1 MSASQHDLAL
11 DAFIGPARGAQ
22 GSLASNAHPSR
33 RTLVV
38 VGHLPVMSGLWISQ
52 FADREACSGGATCLV
67 RLEHDAV
74 LLEVFR
80 AGARRP
86 SISPQASIVEALRMI
101 APIVSRWM
109 VVSRAGGAVEV
120 PEGITDVVVLSGA
133 DEVAVVAAYELVK
146 TYASLV
152 NGGAN
157 DRVDNQGAP
166 RIPISVAVLGADDA
180 AVDGVARRLRGA
192 TRQFLGFEVAVA
204 GGLQA
209 VAPVDSAFR
218 GTFNAPTPTLS
229 EVDAMIGSAQRA
241 AEIREDRTTVS
252 IVPTTEIAREAPRE
266 VSRSAALSGLS
277 RSAPRERFAANADRR
292 GPRSRTTR
300 DDSPIPITIGL
311 EPTPPTAEELAREVR
326 TTPRR
331 RSFDVPPAHSS
342 AAKSTAASAFASP
355 PVPLPASSMDALR
368 AEIGRASAELDAFR
382 RTREP
387 SPASASNVGLAPEPT
402 VLARARSV
410 TSDITPPLLEH
421 LEGIVPFPFRAPRNR
436 LVEVG
441 LDATGRA
448 HVVGRAADLAAL
460 LAVRGWMREHDEILR
475 AAVPAYTSSED
486 IVVDVV
492 FANFEEVRPID
503 GAMTHVALTVEV
515 AGRRGVLAVR
525 ISA

>member
-11 DAFIGPARGAQ
+11 DAFIGPAAELRRVDDV
-22 GSLASNAHPSR
+22 ASTTFQIPR

-52 FADREACSGGATCLV
+52 FADREACTGGATCLV
-67 RLEHDAV
+67 RIEHDAV

-80 AGARRP
+80 AGTRRP
-86 SISPQASIVEALRMI
+86 SISPQASIVEALRTI
-101 APIVSRWM
+101 APIAARWM
-109 VVSRAGGAVEV
+109 VVSRAGGTTEV
-120 PEGITDVVVLSGA
+120 PGGITDIVVLSGA

-146 TYASLV
+146 TYAALV
-152 NGGAN
+152 GGE
-157 DRVDNQGAP
+157 GAP
-166 RIPISVAVLGADDA
+166 RVPISVAVLGADDA
-180 AVDGVARRLRGA
+180 AVEHVARRLQGA

-218 GTFNAPTPTLS
+218 GTFNAPAPTLV
-229 EVDAMIGSAQRA
+229 EVDAMLDSAQRS
-241 AEIREDRTTVS
+241 AEARDERVSVS
-252 IVPTTEIAREAPRE
+252 ILPTRESSRTVVAPDAPLTAPLAAPLTAPRT
-266 VSRSAALSGLS
+266 
-277 RSAPRERFAANADRR
+277 APRERFAANNDRR
-292 GPRSRTTR
+292 GPRSRAAR
-300 DDSPIPITIGL
+300 DESPIPITVGL
-311 EPTPPTAEELAREVR
+311 EPSPAVAEENVRETR
-326 TTPRR
+326 ATARR
-331 RSFDVPPAHSS
+331 RSFDAPPLHAKTPEAHASGEFVN
-342 AAKSTAASAFASP
+342 STAART
-355 PVPLPASSMDALR
+355 SSGMDALR

-382 RTREP
+382 RTRAPIDEP
-387 SPASASNVGLAPEPT
+387 SSLVGLHPEPASVG
-402 VLARARSV
+402 RARSI

-460 LAVRGWMREHDEILR
+460 LAVRAWMREQDEILR
-475 AAVPAYTSSED
+475 AAVPAYTSHED
-486 IVVDVV
+486 IVIDVV
-492 FANFEEVRPID
+492 FASFEEVRPID
-503 GAMTHVALTVEV
+503 GVMTHVALTVEV

>member
-1 MSASQHDLAL
+1 MTASQHDLAL
-11 DAFIGPARGAQ
+11 DAFIGPARETRDGQGTTTNVAQ
-22 GSLASNAHPSR
+22 AQR

-52 FADREACSGGATCLV
+52 FADREACTGGATCLV
-67 RLEHDAV
+67 RIEHDAV

-80 AGARRP
+80 AGTRRP
-86 SISPQASIVEALRMI
+86 SISPQASIVEALRTI
-101 APIVSRWM
+101 APIATRWM
-109 VVSRAGGAVEV
+109 VVSRAGGTAEV
-120 PEGITDVVVLSGA
+120 PGGVTDIVVLSGA

-146 TYASLV
+146 TYAALV
-152 NGGAN
+152 GGE
-157 DRVDNQGAP
+157 GAP

-180 AVDGVARRLRGA
+180 AVESVARRLRGA

-218 GTFNAPTPTLS
+218 GTFNAPAPTLV
-229 EVDAMIGSAQRA
+229 EVDAMLDSAQRS
-241 AEIREDRTTVS
+241 AEMREERVAVS
-252 IVPTTEIAREAPRE
+252 ILPTNESACTAVGNHA
-266 VSRSAALSGLS
+266 SRT
-277 RSAPRERFAANADRR
+277 APRERFTANADRR
-292 GPRSRTTR
+292 GPRSRVAR
-300 DDSPIPITIGL
+300 DESPIPITVGL
-311 EPTPPTAEELAREVR
+311 EPAPAPIEENTRETR
-326 TTPRR
+326 ATPRR
-331 RSFDVPPAHSS
+331 RSFDAPPVHATPAAAH
-342 AAKSTAASAFASP
+342 TPIEFAASNVARTT
-355 PVPLPASSMDALR
+355 SSMDALR

-382 RTREP
+382 RMR
-387 SPASASNVGLAPEPT
+387 SPIVEQSPRTGLDPEPT
-402 VLARARSV
+402 TVGRARSV

-448 HVVGRAADLAAL
+448 HVVGRATDLAAL
-460 LAVRGWMREHDEILR
+460 LAVRVWMREQDEILR
-475 AAVPAYTSSED
+475 AAVPTYTSHEE
-486 IVVDVV
+486 IVIDVV
-492 FANFEEVRPID
+492 FASFEEVRPID